1 MLAQRDA
8 LTQAARAET
17 GARITRALLHQ
28 AEVKQAQ
35 CVLVYLSFGSEFDT
49 AALLQALQQRGAR
62 LALPRIERERR
73 ALALYA
79 VNDLTRDLVPG
90 TWGIR
95 EPHPER
101 CERLE
106 PEHVD
111 LVLAP
116 GVAFTAR
123 CDRLGYGGGYY
134 DRLLGGW
141 RQRPAVIAAAF
152 EAQIVDVLPMGPQ
165 DIPVDRVVT
174 EDRVLS
180 RAT

>member
-1 MLAQRDA
+1 M
-8 LTQAARAET
+8 
-17 GARITRALLHQ
+17 
-28 AEVKQAQ
+28 QAQ
-35 CVLVYLSFGSEFDT
+35 CALVYLSFGSEFDT

-79 VNDLTRDLVPG
+79 VNDLSQDLVPG

-116 GVAFTAR
+116 GVAFTAQ

-152 EAQIVDVLPMGPQ
+152 EAQIVDALPMGPQ

-180 RAT
+180 RTT